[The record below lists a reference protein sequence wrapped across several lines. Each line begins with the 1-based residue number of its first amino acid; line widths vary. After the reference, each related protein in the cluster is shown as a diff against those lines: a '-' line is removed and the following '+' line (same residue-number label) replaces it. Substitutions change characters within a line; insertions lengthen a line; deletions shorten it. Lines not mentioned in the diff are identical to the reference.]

1 MEVQMMDDSLEFAA
15 REMVSYYGSQA
26 VAIATRRAAD
36 LARRG
41 EWPAQD
47 RAMRMLT
54 QIESL
59 TSRCIRDGQVG
70 CL

>member
-1 MEVQMMDDSLEFAA
+1 MMDNSLEFAA
-15 REMVSYYGSQA
+15 REMVAYYGSQA
-26 VAIATRRAAD
+26 VDIAARRAAD
-36 LARRG
+36 LARQG
-41 EWPAQD
+41 QWPAQD

-59 TSRCIRDGQVG
+59 TSRCMRDGQVG